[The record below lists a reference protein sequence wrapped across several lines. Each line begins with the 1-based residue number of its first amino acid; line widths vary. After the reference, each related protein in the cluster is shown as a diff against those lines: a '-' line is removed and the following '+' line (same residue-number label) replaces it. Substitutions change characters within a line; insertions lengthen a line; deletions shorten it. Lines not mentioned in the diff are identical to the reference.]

1 MNISFWLNYHLKVLY
16 DLDFRYLIVLDFDF
30 FFFIRIAVWYS
41 TMRVVG
47 VCIPESSTPI
57 MTCQHISSP
66 LETLWLHAV
75 ILSGEGVHPIPLH
88 VFFW

>member
-30 FFFIRIAVWYS
+30 FLFIRIAVWYS
-41 TMRVVG
+41 PMRVVG
-47 VCIPESSTPI
+47 VCIPESSTSI

-66 LETLWLHAV
+66 LETL
-75 ILSGEGVHPIPLH
+75 
-88 VFFW
+88 